1 MDISSTRKTV
11 NQKLIEFNFA
21 RKKYREEHNLL
32 TESEEKVEA
41 ILKAQEI
48 AQQIAQEVQQ
58 QAHDQIAGVVSRCL
72 EAVFEE
78 PYTFKIHFE
87 RKRGRTEARLVFERE
102 GLEIDPMSASGGGII
117 DVAAFALRLSCLSL
131 SQPPL
136 RRLLVLDEPFRF
148 LSEEYRERAK
158 ILLETLSEEM
168 EIQILIITHME
179 ELKTENV
186 ITLRKGG

>member
-1 MDISSTRKTV
+1 MDISSTRKNV

-41 ILKAQEI
+41 IQKAQEI

-58 QAHDQIAGVVSRCL
+58 RAHNQIAGVVSRCL

-158 ILLETLSEEM
+158 VLLETLSEEM
-168 EIQILIITHME
+168 EIQILLITHME
-179 ELKTENV
+179 ELKAGEV
-186 ITLRKGG
+186 ISL